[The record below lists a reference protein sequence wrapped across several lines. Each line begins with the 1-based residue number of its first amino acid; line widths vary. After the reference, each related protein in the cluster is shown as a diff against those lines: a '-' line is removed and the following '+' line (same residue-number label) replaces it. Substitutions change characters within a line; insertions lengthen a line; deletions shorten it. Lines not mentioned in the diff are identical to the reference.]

1 MPPSHVERLH
11 ILSLQLDGTHGASL
25 STFYVPLFKKPLVF
39 SKPGHAPSST
49 ANIPIFTPGAIGF
62 FGPVC
67 MYVCMYI
74 CVHECVYVAQRAS
87 ERHREAQ
94 RGPER
99 PREPIVHMYV
109 ERPRMSERG

>member
-1 MPPSHVERLH
+1 
-11 ILSLQLDGTHGASL
+11 
-25 STFYVPLFKKPLVF
+25 
-39 SKPGHAPSST
+39 
-49 ANIPIFTPGAIGF
+49 
-62 FGPVC
+62 
-67 MYVCMYI
+67 MYVCMYV

-109 ERPRMSERG
+109 ERPRMSERGWNKPVTRLAGWLGGWLAG